1 MLNPNGVKRKKGQNA
16 DAAVRYACT
25 GKERKKA
32 HAAGKITEEMCG
44 KFCLSATAGIISEI
58 GLYASADR

>member
-1 MLNPNGVKRKKGQNA
+1 MQMLPFVTH
-16 DAAVRYACT
+16 VT

-44 KFCLSATAGIISEI
+44 NSVFFAAAGIISEI